1 MEEESMFREKS
12 KRQAKQQSGGNLKHL
27 NANNNIIS
35 SSQEQSIQNSD
46 SESKVKPKGKP
57 KKIVNKQSVGGN
69 QESMNIVEQEEPYKD
84 LANNN
89 DRIRQPERKMRQPIK
104 IDHRSSSNSDDD

>member
-35 SSQEQSIQNSD
+35 SS
-46 SESKVKPKGKP
+46 
-57 KKIVNKQSVGGN
+57 
-69 QESMNIVEQEEPYKD
+69 
-84 LANNN
+84 
-89 DRIRQPERKMRQPIK
+89 
-104 IDHRSSSNSDDD
+104 